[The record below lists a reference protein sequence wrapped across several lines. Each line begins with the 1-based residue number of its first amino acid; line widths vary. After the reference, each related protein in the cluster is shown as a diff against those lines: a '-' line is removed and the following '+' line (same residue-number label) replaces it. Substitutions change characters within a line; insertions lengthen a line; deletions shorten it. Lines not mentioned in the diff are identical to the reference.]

1 MQQGSVSKRWKKPS
15 TRFII
20 APLWFLVH
28 GIVPPTC
35 IDLPSWDPS
44 FLSDFFAA
52 GLRDFLS
59 PRSSF
64 HLMGAFGGRSLGCP
78 HASSLPR
85 SSSRRV
91 VIIPLLEPEGWL
103 SLSGRSLP
111 LKKIWSAVIIG
122 WLPTKN
128 SKLGS
133 GGGPGARTVG
143 TSSVKSQENEMRGLI
158 GGAGGAVPPPQPLW

>member
-1 MQQGSVSKRWKKPS
+1 MEETKHETFHSTTVVSCSWNSTTDLHRFVKLGSFVLIGLLCRWV
-15 TRFII
+15 TR
-20 APLWFLVH
+20 L
-28 GIVPPTC
+28 
-35 IDLPSWDPS
+35 
-44 FLSDFFAA
+44 
-52 GLRDFLS
+52 LS

-78 HASSLPR
+78 QASSLPR

-143 TSSVKSQENEMRGLI
+143 TSRVKSQENEMRGLI
-158 GGAGGAVPPPQPLW
+158 GGAGGAVPPPQALW